1 MEKATNIPW
10 EPAPPVLFNIWK
22 HHARALHHRI
32 AQTVRGGPP
41 ALAELAERLVV
52 IGTQLMDLY
61 TGPLTPAEIGARVVA
76 ALQAER
82 RLEWDVYRTWIE
94 GSGGYAVLTFP
105 EDDSRWVLRLG
116 DEAERYVHVHPG
128 RWTPQT
134 RRVRANVLKTAVLAL
149 AHAGIHDGSAIDLDR
164 INAVRREYLGLS
176 PIGKELSGEQ
186 GLGAIIDVLSN
197 P

>member
-1 MEKATNIPW
+1 MEKANSFAW

-22 HHARALHHRI
+22 HHAQALRHRI
-32 AQTVRGGPP
+32 AETVHAGSP

-61 TGPLTPAEIGARVVA
+61 TGPLTPAEIGASVVV

-105 EDDSRWVLRLG
+105 EDESRWVLRLG
-116 DEAERYVHVHPG
+116 DEAEYYVHVHPG

-134 RRVRANVLKTAVLAL
+134 RRVRANVLKTAVMAL
-149 AHAGIHDGSAIDLDR
+149 AHSGVHGGSPIDLDR
-164 INAVRREYLGLS
+164 INSVRRDYLGLS
-176 PIGKELSGEQ
+176 PIGKELNSEQ
-186 GLGAIIDVLSN
+186 GLGAIIEVLSN